1 MALIGNAL
9 SAKLYL
15 GTLDLVTSKADVTAE
30 KPDSEVYHVALQRLG
45 LAADEVIAIE
55 DTEMNQAAAI
65 GAGIDCRLFAGE
77 YATVTRG
84 DRQIHDAMQVLQGS

>member
-1 MALIGNAL
+1 
-9 SAKLYL
+9 
-15 GTLDLVTSKADVTAE
+15 
-30 KPDSEVYHVALQRLG
+30 LQRLG